1 MSFNSSTRLV
11 TCGGLFSF
19 RKNFHGGGSTT
30 AYEGDRFQGDKE
42 AEPGLQIIAHFGNF
56 TIHAF
61 IRPSRL
67 C

>member
-11 TCGGLFSF
+11 TSGGLFSF
-19 RKNFHGGGSTT
+19 RKNFHGGGAT

-42 AEPGLQIIAHFGNF
+42 AASSLQIIAHFGNF

-61 IRPSRL
+61 IRPSRI

>member
-1 MSFNSSTRLV
+1 MSVNSSTRLS
-11 TCGGLFSF
+11 TSGGLFSF
-19 RKNFHGGGSTT
+19 RKNFHGGGTT

-42 AEPGLQIIAHFGNF
+42 AAPGLQIIAHFGNL